1 MGKIGQSNRVI
12 TTSKQRG
19 IGLLA
24 LIFSLSI
31 LAAFVSF
38 GLSAMPMY
46 MNNIT
51 MMDIAKDVVAAPEM
65 KTKSVRQIRAAIND
79 RFSMNS
85 LWDLDPNE
93 VIKITKNAGQSP
105 TLTIDYEDR
114 RPLFYNIELVT
125 NFNKEFVGP

>member
-1 MGKIGQSNRVI
+1 MGKTGQSNRV
-12 TTSKQRG
+12 TRASRQRG
-19 IGLLA
+19 VGVMGLILGLA
-24 LIFSLSI
+24 I

-46 MNNIT
+46 MNNMT
-51 MMDIAKDVVAAPEM
+51 MMDIAKDIVQAPEM
-65 KTKSVRQIRAAIND
+65 KTKSVRQIRQSLND

-93 VIKITKNAGQSP
+93 VIKITKNSGEAL

-125 NFNKEFVGP
+125 NFNKEFTGP